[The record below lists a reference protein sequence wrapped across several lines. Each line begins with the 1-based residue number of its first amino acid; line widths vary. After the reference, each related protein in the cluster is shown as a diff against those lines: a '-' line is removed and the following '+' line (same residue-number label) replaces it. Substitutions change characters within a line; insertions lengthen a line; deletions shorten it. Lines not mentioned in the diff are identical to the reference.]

1 MAVWADRLY
10 ALWQAV
16 WQRISWQMLFV
27 FGAGVFLWR
36 NILFPM
42 VADDYSYAFI
52 WDGAD
57 GGNLVDDIGARQRI
71 TSLSDIF
78 ASQWSHYF
86 TWGGRVPALFT
97 AQFFIWQGGE
107 QRYWF
112 DAVNTAFFVLLVL
125 LLYWLAAGRLEK
137 PGKCKAGLLLLLLG
151 LFFALPAY
159 AYTMLWM
166 TGACVYLW
174 TAVVECSFFLP
185 YALAYWG
192 EKLKLDKFWGAVP
205 LMAVWGLLAGW
216 SMEPASIV
224 TLLLTLAF
232 TMIFYRRKQL
242 QRWQTAGLLGL
253 AIGTLLLMLAPGNV
267 ERVRLM
273 QELEPDYAMPPELL
287 WTPMMFLYNF
297 VQGFLPVFSGELP
310 FLAIVLLCLRYGQ
323 CSKEWKR
330 YILLFTGGSFLV
342 LCVMMFS
349 PEFRAHAAYHS
360 VIFLLVA
367 AASSL
372 RCLRPWLRERC
383 LHAPK
388 FRMGMALLG
397 LGAMGLWLTV
407 SAMCLIIETSY
418 SRQLAAREKI
428 IAACRQDDPIVVPA
442 IKLPG
447 LLPKIVGNRSVTET
461 LLMFGADLES
471 DPKDNRSNMFAQYH
485 GLKGIVI
492 DKQSDWGKYG
502 EIYEW

>member
-27 FGAGVFLWR
+27 FGAGIFLWR

-57 GGNLVDDIGARQRI
+57 AGNLIDGIGARQRI

-86 TWGGRVPALFT
+86 TWGGRVPALFA

-107 QRYWF
+107 HNYLF
-112 DAVNTAFFVLLVL
+112 DAVNTVFFVLLVL
-125 LLYWLAAGRLEK
+125 LLYWLAAGRLEE

-151 LFFALPAY
+151 LFFAIPAY
-159 AYTMLWM
+159 GYTMLWL

-174 TAVVECSFFLP
+174 TAVAVCSFLLP

-192 EKLKLDKFWGAVP
+192 VNLKLDKFWGAVP

-216 SMEPASIV
+216 SMEPAGIV

-232 TMIFYRRKQL
+232 MVIIYRRRRL
-242 QRWQTAGLLGL
+242 QKWQTAGLIGL
-253 AIGTLLLMLAPGNV
+253 VTGLLLLLLAPGNM

-273 QELEPDYAMPPELL
+273 EELEPDYTIPPELV
-287 WTPMMFLYNF
+287 WTPLMFLYNF
-297 VQGFLPVFSGELP
+297 VEGFLPVFTGELP
-310 FLAIVLLCLRYGQ
+310 LFMIILLCLRYGQ
-323 CSKEWKR
+323 CSKEWKH
-330 YILLFTGGSFLV
+330 YILLFTGGSALV
-342 LCVMMFS
+342 LCAMMFS
-349 PEFRAHAAYHS
+349 PDFRAHAAYHS

-367 AASSL
+367 AVSSL
-372 RCLRPWLRERC
+372 RVLRPWVKERC
-383 LHAPK
+383 AQVPN
-388 FRMGMALLG
+388 FRRGVAILG
-397 LGAMGLWLTV
+397 LGALALWLTV
-407 SAMCLIIETSY
+407 SGMCLAIETSY
-418 SRQLAAREKI
+418 SRQWADRAKI
-428 IAACRQDDPIVVPA
+428 IAAHRQDDPIVVPA
-442 IKLPG
+442 IELPE
-447 LLPKIVGNRSVTET
+447 LLPDIVGNRSVTET
-461 LLMFGADLES
+461 TLLFGADLES

-492 DKQSDWGKYG
+492 DKQVDWGKYG
-502 EIYEW
+502 EINEW